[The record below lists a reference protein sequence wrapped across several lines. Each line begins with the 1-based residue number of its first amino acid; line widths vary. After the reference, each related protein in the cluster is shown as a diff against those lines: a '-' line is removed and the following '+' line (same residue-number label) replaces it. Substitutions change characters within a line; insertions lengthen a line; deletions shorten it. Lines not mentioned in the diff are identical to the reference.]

1 MLVNPANERGK
12 RAEREAAKLLHDAL
26 GYDVKRTKA
35 GQFVDIGDLSGI
47 PDTVVQVKDWSEVL
61 RAIHAARDDADEQAR
76 AAMVPFR
83 FGMVRSRGGVWT
95 CVQSVDALTTMLREA
110 LA

>member
-26 GYDVKRTKA
+26 GYDIKRTKA

-47 PDTVVQVKDWSEVL
+47 PDTVVQVKDWKDVL
-61 RAIHAARDDADEQAR
+61 RAVHAARDDADQQAR
-76 AAMVPFR
+76 SAMVPFR